1 MMITIDTKNKQLQA
15 LIITNVNETLKE
27 FKSKLLKS
35 VNNMIITQLEIINNN
50 MVSTIKATTIY
61 IQASQVTTQLNN
73 ISYENTT
80 LKIAAKS

>member
-80 LKIAAKS
+80 LKIAEKS

>member
-1 MMITIDTKNKQLQA
+1 MQA

-61 IQASQVTTQLNN
+61 IQASQVTTQPNN

>member
-61 IQASQVTTQLNN
+61 IQASQVTTQPNN

-80 LKIAAKS
+80 LKIAEKS

>member
-1 MMITIDTKNKQLQA
+1 LQA

-50 MVSTIKATTIY
+50 MVSTIKATTVY
-61 IQASQVTTQLNN
+61 IQASQVTTQPNN